1 MALGWIDGKGGYL
14 GVFFVWVWEKSRHD
28 KIFSLRN
35 FDKTK
40 EIWIIGFRFIFQ
52 CRAHEH
58 HNHDFFRE
66 VQLSDVTLV
75 VGFQKNGWFVEKKC
89 FCKNDK
95 YWYFFLSVCK
105 KNKTWVIRLQGLFR
119 QIGNSFSY
127 IQFVKIITS
136 TDNKKWQ
143 NCLLMWMRLV
153 PLKRLV

>member
-1 MALGWIDGKGGYL
+1 MDGLLKKN
-14 GVFFVWVWEKSRHD
+14 VSVRMT
-28 KIFSLRN
+28 N
-35 FDKTK
+35 
-40 EIWIIGFRFIFQ
+40 IG
-52 CRAHEH
+52 
-58 HNHDFFRE
+58 
-66 VQLSDVTLV
+66 T
-75 VGFQKNGWFVEKKC
+75 
-89 FCKNDK
+89 
-95 YWYFFLSVCK
+95 FLSVCK